1 MMMKS
6 APTVGLE
13 LIDNSGLS
21 CNDLHGKL
29 EVKKYSRKGK

>member
-21 CNDLHGKL
+21 CNDLHGNKMFCEL
-29 EVKKYSRKGK
+29 KQ